1 MIYADFESVLVPGNN
16 VKQNPNES
24 YTNKYRK
31 HVPCSYG
38 YKLVCFFLVTLFRVG
53 FCFIRSLPYGS

>member
-38 YKLVCFFLVTLFRVG
+38 YKLVCFFFSY
-53 FCFIRSLPYGS
+53 FI